1 MLIPNLSILLA
12 ERRLTIS
19 KAAQDTGISRTTL
32 TALTSRSARG
42 IQFDT
47 LNRLCQYLK
56 VTLDALFIYRPFDL
70 ALSVEGLPGQPT
82 VVFTITS
89 ASGAK
94 ERLRMRCDVEARHAA
109 DVRPATEARHV
120 ADVRPATLE
129 SLRVRLSLPDAPE
142 DAGRNRR
149 LTALL
154 RALPA
159 SVLADLERDILAAFD
174 RDIDPSRAP
183 DDYSPDLLWPW
194 DAALP

>member
-56 VTLDALFIYRPFDL
+56 VTPDALFIYRPFDL
-70 ALSVEGLPGQPT
+70 ALSVEGLPGPSCA
-82 VVFTITS
+82 VFTITS
-89 ASGAK
+89 ASGVK
-94 ERLRMRCDVEARHAA
+94 ECLRMRCDVET
-109 DVRPATEARHV
+109 RPATKTLPPTGDPCA
-120 ADVRPATLE
+120 PLE
-129 SLRVRLSLPDAPE
+129 SLRVRLRLPDAPE
-142 DAGRNRR
+142 DAARNQR

-174 RDIDPSRAP
+174 HEIDPSRTP

>member
-56 VTLDALFIYRPFDL
+56 VTPDALFIYRPFDL
-70 ALSVEGLPGQPT
+70 ALSVEGLPGPSS

-89 ASGAK
+89 ANGVK
-94 ERLRMRCDVEARHAA
+94 EILRMRCDVEAQ
-109 DVRPATEARHV
+109 PATEAR
-120 ADVRPATLE
+120 PAPLE
-129 SLRVRLSLPDAPE
+129 SLRVRLSLPETPE
-142 DAGRNRR
+142 DAGRNQR
-149 LTALL
+149 LTDLL

-159 SVLADLERDILAAFD
+159 SVLADLERDILAAID
-174 RDIDPSRAP
+174 RDIDPSLVP

>member
-1 MLIPNLSILLA
+1 MLIPNLSVLLA

-56 VTLDALFIYRPFDL
+56 VTPDALFIYRPFDL
-70 ALSVEGLPGQPT
+70 ALSVEGLPGPSC

-89 ASGAK
+89 AGGVK
-94 ERLRMRCDVEARHAA
+94 ECLHMRCDIET
-109 DVRPATEARHV
+109 RPAAEAQ
-120 ADVRPATLE
+120 PMLLE
-129 SLRVRLSLPDAPE
+129 SLRVRLSLPNAPE
-142 DAGRNRR
+142 DADRNRR

-174 RDIDPSRAP
+174 RDIGPSRAP